1 MGGGRLRHHPPTVS
15 GHPEP
20 PVATA
25 AQGQASEQA
34 RQLRGS
40 SLLLTGRVLALGL
53 GFLSQVL
60 VVRYLP
66 KADFGAFA
74 YALSLVALGEAVVTL
89 GLDRADTR
97 FISIYDERRDYAR
110 FFGTIVMELITV
122 ACLGAALVLLVHGLQ
137 GWLAGTLISS
147 QKAISLLLILIALSP
162 LQALDR
168 LLMSL
173 FAVLSNPRAIFF
185 RTYVLAPGL
194 RLAVV
199 LLLIASH
206 SPVWFLAAGYVVTG
220 AAGTLLY
227 SALLV
232 RLLRA
237 RGILAHFNLRR
248 LKLPV
253 AAVFGFALPLLT
265 TDLVYVVMHTFD
277 TLLLGRY
284 HDTTEVAAFRVVL
297 PVANL
302 NTVVFQS
309 FTLLFVPLAAR
320 LFERGDREGLQDL
333 YWTTAIWLAVI
344 SFPVFMVTSVLAQ
357 PVAVLLFGT
366 RYADSGTYLAL
377 LSVGYYFQAALGFN
391 GLTIQVFGKIR
402 YSVVVNVLAA
412 AYNAAINWVL
422 IPRHGA
428 LGAAIGT
435 GSALIVHNLLKQA
448 GLRLGTGITVFD
460 WRYLR
465 VYAVIAGCAVAFG
478 LVEALL
484 SPPFL
489 VGLALAGVA
498 SAVVLAANRAML
510 RVGAVFPE
518 ILRVPLLRRI
528 VGG

>member
-1 MGGGRLRHHPPTVS
+1 VS
-15 GHPEP
+15 GHLEP
-20 PVATA
+20 PVATTP
-25 AQGQASEQA
+25 GGPASEQA

-40 SLLLTGRVLALGL
+40 SLLLTGRLLAMGL

-60 VVRYLP
+60 VVRYLS
-66 KADFGAFA
+66 KSDFGAFA
-74 YALSLVALGEAVVTL
+74 YALSLVTLGEAVVTL

-97 FISIYDERRDYAR
+97 FISIYEERRDYAR
-110 FFGTIVMELITV
+110 FLGTIVMELVTV
-122 ACLGAALVLLVHGLQ
+122 ACLGVALVLLVHGLQ
-137 GWLAGTLISS
+137 GWLAGTLTSNE
-147 QKAISLLLILIALSP
+147 KAISLLLVLIALSP

-173 FAVLSNPRAIFF
+173 FAVLANPRAIFF
-185 RTYVLAPGL
+185 RTYVVAPCL

-206 SPVWFLAAGYVVTG
+206 SPVRFLAAGYVITG
-220 AAGTLLY
+220 AAGTLVY
-227 SALLV
+227 TALLL

-237 RGILAHFNLRR
+237 RGILSHFDPRR
-248 LKLPV
+248 MKLPV

-265 TDLVYVVMHTFD
+265 TDLVYVVMNTFD
-277 TLLLGRY
+277 TVLLGRY
-284 HDTTEVAAFRVVL
+284 HDTAEVAAFRVVQ

-302 NTVVFQS
+302 NTLVFQS

-320 LFERGDREGLQDL
+320 LFERGDRDGLQDL
-333 YWTTAIWLAVI
+333 YWTTAIWLAVM
-344 SFPVFMVTSVLAQ
+344 SFPVFMVTSVLAR
-357 PVAVLLFGT
+357 PVTVLLFGA
-366 RYADSGTYLAL
+366 RYAGSGTYLAL

-402 YSVVVNVLAA
+402 YSVTVNVLAA
-412 AYNAAINWVL
+412 AYNAAVNWVL
-422 IPRHGA
+422 IPRYGA

-435 GSALIVHNLLKQA
+435 GSALVVHNLLKQA

-465 VYAVIAGCAVAFG
+465 VYALIAGCAVAFA

-484 SPPFL
+484 SPPLL
-489 VGLALAGVA
+489 VGLALAAVA
-498 SAVVLAANRAML
+498 SAIVLGANRSML
-510 RVGAVFPE
+510 RVGSVFPE
-518 ILRVPLLRRI
+518 ILRVPLLRRF